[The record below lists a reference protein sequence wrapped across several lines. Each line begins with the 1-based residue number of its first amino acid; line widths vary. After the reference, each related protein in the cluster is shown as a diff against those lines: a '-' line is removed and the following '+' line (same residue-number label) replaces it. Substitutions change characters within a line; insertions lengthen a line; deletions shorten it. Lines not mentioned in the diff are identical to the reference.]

1 MTNTLRELY
10 NIIAPWD
17 IEKCLMTCDARS
29 QPTTGALNG
38 YERSDSSSKP
48 RPVPSPGSTWA
59 AIAATEPATDKSGII
74 KFRPSD
80 SVQIKASQQGIY
92 AQTTYDSRDQR
103 VVWIRPWTATRPL
116 KEVTKKIQNVGAVYS
131 VAYAPEAEAVCIIF
145 QHASCANELMRRC
158 ADHLK
163 YNGISLFGAEHDIAP
178 GLLYPMT
185 KDLARMEMPQL
196 ERRRLTFARAGLFNQ
211 GGVTQKQFRE
221 DIEGIVGP
229 SNVELLWL
237 FNTGNGK
244 FCSPDMTCNQDY
256 LVSH

>member
-17 IEKCLMTCDARS
+17 IEKCLMTCEAKS
-29 QPTTGALNG
+29 QSMTPASNSH
-38 YERSDSSSKP
+38 ERSDSSSKP
-48 RPVPSPGSTWA
+48 LPVPSPGSTWA
-59 AIAATEPATDKSGII
+59 AIAATEPATDKNGII

-80 SVQIKASQQGIY
+80 SVQIKASPRG
-92 AQTTYDSRDQR
+92 TDSSYDSRDQR

-116 KEVTKKIQNVGAVYS
+116 KEITKKIQNVGAIYS
-131 VAYAPEAEAVCIIF
+131 VAFAPEAEAVCIIF
-145 QHASCANELMRRC
+145 QHATCANDLMRRC

-163 YNGISLFGAEHDIAP
+163 YNGVSLFGPEHDIAP
-178 GLLYPMT
+178 GLPYPIT

-244 FCSPDMTCNQDY
+244 FCWFIILHDEDY
-256 LVSH
+256 PFEY